1 MCAIK
6 LQCGLFYNDFFIIK
20 EHVNKNLI
28 AKLNVSDLGESFQ
41 CVKNAI
47 LF

>member
-1 MCAIK
+1 MWVIK
-6 LQCGLFYNDFFIIK
+6 LQCVLFYNEFFIIK
-20 EHVNKNLI
+20 EHVNKSLI